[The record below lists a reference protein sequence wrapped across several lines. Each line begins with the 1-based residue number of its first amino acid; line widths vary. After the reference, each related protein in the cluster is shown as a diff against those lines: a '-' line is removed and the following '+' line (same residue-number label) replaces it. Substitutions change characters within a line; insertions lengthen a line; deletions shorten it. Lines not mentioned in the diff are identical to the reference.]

1 MGRISDM
8 GVAAE
13 SVSFEAGGPADGI
26 TAERPVDLV
35 HLARYTLGDRSLERE
50 VLKLF
55 LTQSRIY
62 LSRLESAADDK
73 TWRDTAHA
81 IKGSARGIGAWH
93 VASAAEAVELL
104 KGQALKSDRKKHAI
118 AELGNHIQ
126 EVNGYIEAL
135 LADN

>member
-1 MGRISDM
+1 MGA
-8 GVAAE
+8 AAE
-13 SVSFEAGGPADGI
+13 SVSFDAGGPADGI
-26 TAERPVDLV
+26 TVERPVDLV

-62 LSRLESAADDK
+62 LARLENAPDDK

-93 VASAAEAVELL
+93 VASAAEAVEVL
-104 KGQALKSDRKKHAI
+104 KGRALKSSRKKQVI
-118 AELGNHIQ
+118 AELANHIQ

-135 LADN
+135 LVEN

>member
-1 MGRISDM
+1 MGA
-8 GVAAE
+8 AAE
-13 SVSFEAGGPADGI
+13 PVLFDAGEPSDGI

-73 TWRDTAHA
+73 TWQDTAHA
-81 IKGSARGIGAWH
+81 IKGSARGIGAWQ
-93 VASAAEAVELL
+93 VAGAAEAVEVL
-104 KGQALKSDRKKHAI
+104 KGRTLKSGRKKQAI
-118 AELGNHIQ
+118 SELAVHIQ
-126 EVNGYIEAL
+126 EVNGYIETL
-135 LADN
+135 LAEN